1 MFKVGMISLGCP
13 KNQVDGEMMLS
24 KLNKNG
30 FQIVADIEDSDVMV
44 INTCGFIESAKTE
57 AIETILEVAEYKKAG
72 LISAVV
78 VTGCLA

>member
-1 MFKVGMISLGCP
+1 MIIGIILNLIKMLCKIGCP

-44 INTCGFIESAKTE
+44 INTCGSK
-57 AIETILEVAEYKKAG
+57 
-72 LISAVV
+72 
-78 VTGCLA
+78 